1 MKLPDIERCLEND
14 EEISINDIRKLI
26 RDEKLSTTNSIILFI
41 KKIRNT
47 LPNEDDKKIINKL
60 LLYIEDEFKEG

>member
-14 EEISINDIRKLI
+14 EEVSINDIRKLI